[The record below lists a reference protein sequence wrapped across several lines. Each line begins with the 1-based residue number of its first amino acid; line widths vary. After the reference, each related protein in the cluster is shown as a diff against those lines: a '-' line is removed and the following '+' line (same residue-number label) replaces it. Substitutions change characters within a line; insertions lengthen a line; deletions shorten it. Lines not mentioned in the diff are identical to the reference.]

1 MFGAALGDI
10 VGSIYEFSPIK
21 RKDFVFITE
30 DMDYTD
36 DTIMT
41 VAVQE
46 ALMHSDLT
54 DEEETKLNLIKSM
67 KKWGRLYPNPTGAY
81 GSMFSHWLTSPSPHP
96 YGSWG
101 TGSAMRV
108 SAAGWLY
115 DTMEE
120 TRKAARLSAVVTHN
134 HPEGVKGADATA
146 AAIFLARNGEGK
158 DSIKKYIEDKFGYD
172 LDRPLS
178 EIREYYRFDGS
189 AKGTVPESIICFL
202 EGESTE
208 DTIRNAV
215 SLGGDADTM
224 GAIAGSI
231 GEAYW
236 KEDLSSLVKGY
247 LPQDIYSVLSLI
259 KV

>member
-21 RKDFVFITE
+21 RKDFVFLTE
-30 DMDYTD
+30 DMDFTD

-101 TGSAMRV
+101 E
-108 SAAGWLY
+108 WIC
-115 DTMEE
+115 
-120 TRKAARLSAVVTHN
+120 H
-134 HPEGVKGADATA
+134 
-146 AAIFLARNGEGK
+146 EGK
-158 DSIKKYIEDKFGYD
+158 CCRLVVQYNGGNKKGCTF
-172 LDRPLS
+172 
-178 EIREYYRFDGS
+178 
-189 AKGTVPESIICFL
+189 ICC
-202 EGESTE
+202 
-208 DTIRNAV
+208 
-215 SLGGDADTM
+215 GD
-224 GAIAGSI
+224 
-231 GEAYW
+231 
-236 KEDLSSLVKGY
+236 
-247 LPQDIYSVLSLI
+247 PQPS
-259 KV
+259 